1 MKFFF
6 ELFSPI
12 VGHLWLFQ
20 KNDNCLGGGGGGW
33 ACLDL
38 TEPLSQD
45 LYLCTCKLN
54 VIMFNIC
61 FYSMCGYCI

>member
-6 ELFSPI
+6 ELFGPI

-20 KNDNCLGGGGGGW
+20 KNDNCLGGGGGGGGW

-45 LYLCTCKLN
+45 L
-54 VIMFNIC
+54 
-61 FYSMCGYCI
+61 

>member
-6 ELFSPI
+6 ELFGPI
-12 VGHLWLFQ
+12 VGHLWLFE
-20 KNDNCLGGGGGGW
+20 KNDNCLGGGAGGGGEGGW

-45 LYLCTCKLN
+45 L
-54 VIMFNIC
+54 
-61 FYSMCGYCI
+61 

>member
-6 ELFSPI
+6 ELFGPI
-12 VGHLWLFQ
+12 VRHLWLFQ
-20 KNDNCLGGGGGGW
+20 KNDNCLGGGGGGGW

-45 LYLCTCKLN
+45 L
-54 VIMFNIC
+54 
-61 FYSMCGYCI
+61 